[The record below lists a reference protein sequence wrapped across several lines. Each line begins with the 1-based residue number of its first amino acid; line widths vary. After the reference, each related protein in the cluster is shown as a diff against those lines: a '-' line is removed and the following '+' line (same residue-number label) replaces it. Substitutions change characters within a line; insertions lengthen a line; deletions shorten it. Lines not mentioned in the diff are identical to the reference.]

1 MSASFPD
8 HRNGTSTYD
17 YRVDRPE
24 ELNRRNRRVG
34 LIVAL
39 IVILLMLFSAA
50 YIYWFG
56 GINKGPMNPH
66 HSSIPARSA
75 EQRT

>member
-1 MSASFPD
+1 MSASTPD

-17 YRVDRPE
+17 YRVDRPQ
-24 ELNRRNRRVG
+24 ELNHRNRRVG

-39 IVILLMLFSAA
+39 VAILLMLLSMA

-56 GINKGPMNPH
+56 GINKGPMEPH
-66 HSSIPARSA
+66 HSSIVTQSV
-75 EQRT
+75 EQST